1 MNRQL
6 YGVISDCFDDR
17 TKQDIVNEVN
27 KIIEILEAEE
37 KLYLSPIEL
46 IGFEFELN
54 TTSWQVL
61 GANANGH
68 YIVERQDSE
77 DDNKYYIRNLDTNK
91 VYSTDERTLKYLM
104 SHTDYQD
111 YRFIYVGLWGDYESI
126 TVGRG

>member
-1 MNRQL
+1 MNRTL
-6 YGVISDCFDDR
+6 YDVISDCLDDR
-17 TKQDIVNEVN
+17 TKQDIVNEIN
-27 KIIEILEAEE
+27 KIIEVLTAEE
-37 KLYLSPIEL
+37 KLYLSPIKL

-61 GANANGH
+61 KDNANGH

-77 DDNKYYIRNLDTNK
+77 DDNKYYIRNLDANK

-104 SHTDYQD
+104 SHTDCQD

-126 TVGRG
+126 TVG

>member
-17 TKQDIVNEVN
+17 AKQDIVNEIN
-27 KIIEILEAEE
+27 KIIEVLEAEE

-54 TTSWQVL
+54 TDSWQVL
-61 GANANGH
+61 KANANGH

-77 DDNKYYIRNLDTNK
+77 YDNKYYIRNLDTNK

-104 SHTDYQD
+104 SHTDCQD
-111 YRFIYVGLWGDYESI
+111 YKFIYVGSWGDYEDI
-126 TVGRG
+126 GI

>member
-27 KIIEILEAEE
+27 KIIEVLDAEE

-61 GANANGH
+61 DANANGH

-77 DDNKYYIRNLDTNK
+77 YDNKYYIRNLDTNK

-104 SHTDYQD
+104 SHTDCQD

-126 TVGRG
+126 TVG